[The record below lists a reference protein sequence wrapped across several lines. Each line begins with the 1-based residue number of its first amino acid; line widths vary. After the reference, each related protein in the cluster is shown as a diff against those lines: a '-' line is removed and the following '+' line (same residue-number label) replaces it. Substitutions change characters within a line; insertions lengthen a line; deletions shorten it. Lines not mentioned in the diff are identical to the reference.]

1 MSQGKL
7 IVFEGT
13 DGSGKGTQFD
23 MLIDELKRR
32 DLKVETMDYPRYS
45 SSLFGEMAGKML
57 RGDFGSTDVLSSE
70 LAVLPFACDRW
81 LMKDSIINWLREG
94 KIVLS
99 NRYTASSAV
108 YQAAKLPIDRQ
119 NAFIEWVYSL
129 EQEVIGLPKEDRVV
143 FLSMPI
149 TISEKLVE
157 QKGPRD
163 YLGGKKKD
171 MYEENDAIQV
181 TVHRLYQEIA
191 STQSNWSTV
200 SCTNSSGELRKKEEI
215 QKDILDDL
223 VKNAVL

>member
-1 MSQGKL
+1 MKTGKL

-23 MLIDELKRR
+23 MLRDELVRR
-32 DLKVETMDYPRYS
+32 GHLVETMDYPRYS
-45 SSLFGEMAGKML
+45 SSAFGELAGKML

-81 LMKDSIINWLREG
+81 LMKDSILKWLSEG

-119 NAFIEWVYSL
+119 SAFIQWVYTL

-157 QKGPRD
+157 QKGPRE

-181 TVHRLYQEIA
+181 AVHRLYQEIA
-191 STQSNWSTV
+191 ASQSNWSTI
-200 SCTNSSGELRKKEEI
+200 SCTDSTGVLRKKDEI

>member
-1 MSQGKL
+1 MTKGKL

-45 SSLFGEMAGKML
+45 SSLFGEMAGRML

-81 LMKDSIINWLREG
+81 LMKESIIKWLNEG

-119 NAFIEWVYSL
+119 NAFIEWVYKL
-129 EQEVIGLPKEDRVV
+129 EQEVIGLPKEDSVL

-181 TVHRLYQEIA
+181 TVHRLYQELSHA
-191 STQSNWSTV
+191 KTNWSMIP
-200 SCTNSSGELRKKEEI
+200 CTNGSNILRSKEEI
-215 QKDILDDL
+215 QKDILD
-223 VKNAVL
+223 VLMSNKIL